1 MILWIEEYYSV
12 AIQIDPPQ
20 QYLHNA
26 LFLSQYFTK

>member
-1 MILWIEEYYSV
+1 MMLWMEESYSV
-12 AIQIDPPQ
+12 TIQIDPPQ